1 MSFLIVLLRRGR
13 VGPSFLCVLVAVLA
27 GACAGCS
34 NRISTYPVHGKV
46 VYKDGT
52 TVRGGGGLMIW
63 FESTAPPYHRAS
75 GLVDANGEF
84 VLSFIE
90 AGSGAPEGEHRIRF
104 DPGTEHMQPSA
115 EIALGKKMPP
125 RYLEFRTSGLKQT
138 ITRGDNIVVVE
149 VDHPATG
156 R

>member
-1 MSFLIVLLRRGR
+1 MSFPEVRHRQGNVGWWFRWAIVAALTATG
-13 VGPSFLCVLVAVLA
+13 
-27 GACAGCS
+27 AGCG
-34 NRISTYPVHGKV
+34 NKIPTYPVRGKV

-52 TVRGGGGLMIW
+52 PIRGGGGLMIW
-63 FESTAPPYHRAS
+63 FESTTPPYHRAS

-138 ITRGDNIVVVE
+138 ITRGENVVVVE
-149 VDHPATG
+149 VDRPAG
-156 R
+156 SR

>member
-1 MSFLIVLLRRGR
+1 MTFLKGLHGQGTVGRCFRCALVSLLTGA
-13 VGPSFLCVLVAVLA
+13 VAA
-27 GACAGCS
+27 CS
-34 NRISTYPVHGKV
+34 NKIPTYPVHGKV

-52 TVRGGGGLMIW
+52 PIRGGGGLMIW
-63 FESTAPPYHRAS
+63 FESTTSPYHRAS

-125 RYLEFRTSGLKQT
+125 RYLEFRTSDLKQM
-138 ITRGDNIVVVE
+138 ITRGDNVVVVE
-149 VDHPATG
+149 VDRPAAG